1 MIDLWS
7 QGPFMPN
14 GKTQILHSPTSTC
27 ISSYPGPHTISAQ
40 DPDPT
45 IYVAVTIN
53 WNHSTIPKTD
63 TRFLI
68 VSYIPTLPFNFNIFN
83 TFHPQNFRQNHRN
96 AIQSTASTFPHPP
109 LALTFISLRKQSCQ
123 KKKKERIMDGVVME
137 RRRIYNACLQSSL
150 SSNPFSIH
158 TLKIKL

>member
-63 TRFLI
+63 TRLLI

-123 KKKKERIMDGVVME
+123 KKEKRESWMGLLWKDDEFIMRVCRALSLRI
-137 RRRIYNACLQSSL
+137 L
-150 SSNPFSIH
+150 SQLTH
-158 TLKIKL
+158 